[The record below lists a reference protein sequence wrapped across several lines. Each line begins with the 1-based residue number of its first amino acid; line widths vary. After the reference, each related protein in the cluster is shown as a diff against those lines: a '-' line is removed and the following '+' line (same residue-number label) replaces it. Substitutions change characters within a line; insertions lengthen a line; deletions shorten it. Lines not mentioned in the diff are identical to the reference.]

1 MDVAAATAA
10 WSAAATCP
18 PVAALWRLVA
28 AAIANLT
35 LRRPVYARASMA
47 PLAPPSQKSK
57 SPSRKL
63 PRNLIAWYVPEGYAV
78 ASQPPTSAQLEFGCE
93 AGDALLGKHIL
104 FHWEGM
110 GWCEGILESR
120 NMDSSLMID
129 EETRGIVNFIVHYA
143 IDDEKS
149 QHNLELQFYGGGPAA
164 AFGYWVLLEPAPSA
178 SGARAEGTAVPALAD
193 GAPTSTATPRS
204 LPPHGFTDDGMAAKS
219 DQPKRLVWRPQW
231 KPPNGAVAKRRTGRL
246 ENALAENAR
255 ARP

>member
-1 MDVAAATAA
+1 MRYRPPPGWTYASLKKDDGDDDDDHDHDDEGD
-10 WSAAATCP
+10 CP
-18 PVAALWRLVA
+18 IGP
-28 AAIANLT
+28 
-35 LRRPVYARASMA
+35 
-47 PLAPPSQKSK
+47 
-57 SPSRKL
+57 RKL
-63 PRNLIAWYVPEGYAV
+63 PRNLIAWYVPEGHAV

-104 FHWEGM
+104 FHWEGV

-129 EETRGIVNFIVHYA
+129 EETRGIVNFIVYYA
-143 IDDEKS
+143 IDDEKA
-149 QHNLELQFYGGGPAA
+149 QHNLELQFYGGGPTA
-164 AFGYWVLLEPAPSA
+164 AFGNWVLLEPAPSA
-178 SGARAEGTAVPALAD
+178 SGAHAEGTAAPALAD

-219 DQPKRLVWRPQW
+219 DQPKRWVWRPQW